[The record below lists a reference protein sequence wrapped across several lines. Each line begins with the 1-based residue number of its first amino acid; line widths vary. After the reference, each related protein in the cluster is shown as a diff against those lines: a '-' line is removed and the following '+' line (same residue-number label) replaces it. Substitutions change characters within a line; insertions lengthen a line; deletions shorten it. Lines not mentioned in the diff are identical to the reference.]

1 MAGWLNGTFA
11 HPPMLKVIYRRNMF
25 DIGFSELMLVGV
37 LGLII
42 LGPER
47 LPKAARTVGLMVGKV
62 RRTMSGIQ
70 QEIEQEVRNQEIREK
85 LKDPLQTFKED
96 DPEYQRYH
104 DDNDDAPSESET
116 QQAETADSQLHPEAI
131 QSQIDAMHAHHPKD
145 DASQS
150 AATPDSELKNSAQQD
165 K

>member
-1 MAGWLNGTFA
+1 
-11 HPPMLKVIYRRNMF
+11 MF
-25 DIGFSELMLVGV
+25 DIGFSELLLVGV

-47 LPKAARTVGLMVGKV
+47 LPKAARTVGLLIGRM

-85 LKDPLQTFKED
+85 LKDPMSTFMGD
-96 DPEYQRYH
+96 
-104 DDNDDAPSESET
+104 T
-116 QQAETADSQLHPEAI
+116 QSDKKQPAQPTNTVASSAENTVEQASSTSNAAAKDSAL
-131 QSQIDAMHAHHPKD
+131 
-145 DASQS
+145 
-150 AATPDSELKNSAQQD
+150 QD